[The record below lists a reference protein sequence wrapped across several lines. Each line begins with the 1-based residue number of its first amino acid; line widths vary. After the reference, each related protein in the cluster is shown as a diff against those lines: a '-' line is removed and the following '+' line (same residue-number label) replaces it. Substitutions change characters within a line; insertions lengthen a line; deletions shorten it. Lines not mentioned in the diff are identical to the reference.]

1 MARPKLNID
10 PEQVRQLA
18 RIGCTYPEMAAVL
31 GCRKQTLIRRFVTV
45 VKEGQEHL
53 KASLRRMQYTSASN
67 GNVAMQIWL
76 GKQYL
81 GQSEKMEVT
90 NNELMREEIEIIPRR
105 GKQYERYSNAGNRL
119 TQFIN
124 N

>member
-1 MARPKLNID
+1 MARPKIVID
-10 PEQVRQLA
+10 ANQVKQLA
-18 RIGCTYPEMAAVL
+18 QIGCSYPEMAAVL
-31 GCRKQTLIRRFVTV
+31 GCGQHTLIRRFANA
-45 VKEGQEHL
+45 VKKGKEHL
-53 KASLRRMQYTSASN
+53 KASLRRMQYKSASE
-67 GNVAMQIWL
+67 GSVAMQIWL

-119 TQFIN
+119 TNFIN

>member
-1 MARPKLNID
+1 MGRPCIKID
-10 PEQVRQLA
+10 PEQVKQLA

-31 GCRKQTLIRRFVTV
+31 GCSQGVLERRFKGA

-53 KASLRRMQYTSASN
+53 KASLRRMQYTSATN
-67 GNVAMQIWL
+67 GSVAMQIWL

-81 GQSEKMEVT
+81 GQNEKVEVVNT
-90 NNELMREEIEIIPRR
+90 ELMKEEIEFTYNGHKP
-105 GKQYERYSNAGNRL
+105 YNPANRFAK
-119 TQFIN
+119 FIN